1 MTTIETFDSAASTG
15 QITLRSLAVL
25 QAVAAAGS
33 FAQAGRQLGLT
44 RAVVSQLVA
53 QLETQL
59 ATQLFRRTTR
69 QVALTEHGQALLAR
83 IGPALTDIHKG
94 LQSTRAQ
101 SGSLA
106 GEVNL
111 SVSHALGRHLVLPAL
126 PQFGRAHPEVQV
138 NLWLADRL
146 DDLIVDSLDI
156 TVRMGDLPDSS
167 LVAKRLGSLD
177 VVLVATPT
185 LLAQRGM
192 PKSDEQLLRCPALG
206 FRVPGSGQIYP
217 WQVSGTTQPAST
229 PNGHPPTGHT
239 SRRITPAR
247 WVAVC
252 NSIEAVADLVRLGEG
267 IAAVPRFLVQA
278 DISAGQLQVLPRF
291 KLPAIPV
298 HLVFTQR
305 ALMPL
310 RVRRLADYLAD
321 SLASSLVQLRAAAQV
336 A

>member
-1 MTTIETFDSAASTG
+1 MTTIETFGSATGTG

-53 QLETQL
+53 QLEAQL

-83 IGPALTDIHKG
+83 IGPALADIRSG
-94 LQSTRAQ
+94 LHSTRAQ
-101 SGSLA
+101 SGSLV

-177 VVLVATPT
+177 VVLVATPA
-185 LLAQRGM
+185 LLAQHGGM
-192 PKSDEQLLRCPALG
+192 PKTDEQLLRCPAVG

-217 WQVSGTTQPAST
+217 WQVSGSAEPAAARVVLNSSRNTAHNTT
-229 PNGHPPTGHT
+229 
-239 SRRITPAR
+239 RRISPQR

-252 NSIEAVADLVRLGEG
+252 NSIEAVADLV
-267 IAAVPRFLVQA
+267 PT
-278 DISAGQLQVLPRF
+278 SA
-291 KLPAIPV
+291 PASCRCCPASNCPPYRCTWCS
-298 HLVFTQR
+298 HS
-305 ALMPL
+305 
-310 RVRRLADYLAD
+310 VR
-321 SLASSLVQLRAAAQV
+321 
-336 A
+336 